1 MASFFVAAL
10 DGMAIQR
17 SLGVYPAKEEMV
29 IETFIEFFQ
38 GSHSSIP
45 GRTQRIIKTSA

>member
-17 SLGVYPAKEEMV
+17 SLGVYPAKEDKV
-29 IETFIEFFQ
+29 IDIFIEFFKEAIL
-38 GSHSSIP
+38 GYLAEH
-45 GRTQRIIKTSA
+45 KE